1 MAWEEN
7 SCICLNMQLIAI
19 LSRIGV
25 IIVKFFWLHMVE
37 GWLPVHVSISVAAL
51 LFPATIG
58 ESVGSCLGP
67 AAQEVLSRHLST
79 PSVHP
84 C

>member
-1 MAWEEN
+1 MYTHR
-7 SCICLNMQLIAI
+7 SSDQKPFILLKMPLRIA
-19 LSRIGV
+19 

-51 LFPATIG
+51 LFPATFG
-58 ESVGSCLGP
+58 ESVGSSCGP
-67 AAQEVLSRHLST
+67 AAQEVLSRYLST
-79 PSVHP
+79 PGVHP